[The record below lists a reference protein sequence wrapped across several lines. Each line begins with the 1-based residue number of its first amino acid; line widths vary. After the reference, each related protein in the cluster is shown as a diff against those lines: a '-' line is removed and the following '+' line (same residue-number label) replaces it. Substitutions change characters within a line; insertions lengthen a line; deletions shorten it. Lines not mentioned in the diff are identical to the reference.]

1 MAEAVSQNV
10 SESVAQSQPTGPTLI
25 DDSGCRC
32 ALQKELSTEAW
43 RCVVNTTTDIYL
55 GQTGR
60 WFFAVNQTNSASLH
74 DLPNSDSNPPNVS
87 TSYFI
92 ESNGQNGQFVET
104 NSSEETPN
112 LGDVICSGRNDTN
125 ASSAFYRYVATSI
138 TESSSPCWQPG
149 IIPLT
154 IQNASEWKATGCSL
168 GFLCKCAGAW

>member
-1 MAEAVSQNV
+1 MIEAVSQNV

-25 DDSGCRC
+25 DDRGCRC

-43 RCVVNTTTDIYL
+43 RCVANTTTDIYL
-55 GQTGR
+55 GQTER

-104 NSSEETPN
+104 NSSEETTN

-168 GFLCKCAGAW
+168 GFLCKCAGA